1 MRMVVYMKKKISYAL
16 CILMLV
22 FISGCAVNN
31 DTTVNHDF
39 GVIFDTSELSEEENG
54 HKEEILLDI
63 HSETDVS
70 EEETASIGERQQ
82 DIKII
87 DSVEKNMLLY
97 GDCGGNLGF
106 GWLLYTAPNQE
117 NQDYKIYFFAN
128 RNRDDNEG
136 YKAFEEIDF
145 DLEQADF
152 IFPDAKESNMAI
164 GKFIEI
170 YLYEAFTT
178 ESGKSARIV
187 IATYEIDGKQYY
199 DTRIYTPD
207 EGGYGYVLDEAMT
220 EELNALYA
228 DAEEYPVFQ
237 IIEMPHD

>member
-1 MRMVVYMKKKISYAL
+1 MRKKISYVL
-16 CILMLV
+16 CILMV
-22 FISGCAVNN
+22 AFISGCNVNN
-31 DTTVNHDF
+31 NSTVNHDF
-39 GVIFDTSELSEEENG
+39 GVIFDASELSEEENG
-54 HKEEILLDI
+54 HKEDTLLDI

-70 EEETASIGERQQ
+70 EDGKVSTGESQQ

-87 DSVEKNMLLY
+87 DSVEENMLLY

-106 GWLLYTAPNQE
+106 GWLLYTVPNQE
-117 NQDYKIYFFAN
+117 SQDYKIYFFADQ
-128 RNRDDNEG
+128 NRDENEG
-136 YKAFEEIDF
+136 YKSFEEIDF

-152 IFPDAKESNMAI
+152 IFPDARENNMAI

-170 YLYEAFTT
+170 YLYEVFIT

-187 IATYEIDGKQYY
+187 VATYEIDGKQYY

-207 EGGYGYVLDEAMT
+207 ESGYGYVVDESMT
-220 EELNALYA
+220 EELNILYT
-228 DAEEYPVFQ
+228 DVEEYPVLQ